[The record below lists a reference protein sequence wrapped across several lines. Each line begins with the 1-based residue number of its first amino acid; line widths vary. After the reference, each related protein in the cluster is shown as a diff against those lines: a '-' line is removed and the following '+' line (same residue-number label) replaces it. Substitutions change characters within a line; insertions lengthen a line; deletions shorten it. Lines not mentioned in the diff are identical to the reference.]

1 LATGW
6 SKSLHFH
13 TGQAPVL
20 QFNRQLMQAI
30 LHHSLPIANVVYATV
45 ISLDE
50 AAKGLSG
57 F

>member
-1 LATGW
+1 
-6 SKSLHFH
+6 
-13 TGQAPVL
+13 
-20 QFNRQLMQAI
+20 MQAI
-30 LHHSLPIANVVYATV
+30 LHDCLPIANVVNATV